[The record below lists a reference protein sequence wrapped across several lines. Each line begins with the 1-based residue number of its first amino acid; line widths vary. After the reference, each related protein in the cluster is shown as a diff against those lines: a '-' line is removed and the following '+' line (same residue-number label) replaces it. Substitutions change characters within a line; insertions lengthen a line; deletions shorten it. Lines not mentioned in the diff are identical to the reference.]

1 MAGPITW
8 GHGEDLV
15 QAAAE
20 GHRQGSVLCPRL
32 ILPLEC
38 MGMSITGATAGDHRD
53 VQGSYAEL
61 ALFLTGSGTLESW
74 YHPSPKATPGRV
86 GK

>member
-20 GHRQGSVLCPRL
+20 GHRQGSVSCPQL
-32 ILPLEC
+32 ILPLES
-38 MGMSITGATAGDHRD
+38 MGMSITGATAGDHID
-53 VQGSYAEL
+53 VSGSYAEL
-61 ALFLTGSGTLESW
+61 SLFLTGCVILESW
-74 YHPSPKATPGRV
+74 YHPSPTATPRRV